1 MLSDGAEADL
11 RQALEDRMAA
21 LVETSRRRREDR
33 RRTREEKNR
42 RRTAGLKARHHR
54 KLNRNHEENP

>member
-1 MLSDGAEADL
+1 MLSDDAEADL

-21 LVETSRRRREDR
+21 LIETSRRKREDR
-33 RRTREEKNR
+33 RLAREEKTR

-54 KLNRNHEENP
+54 KLNRKEN

>member
-1 MLSDGAEADL
+1 VLSDDDEADL
-11 RQALEDRMAA
+11 RQALDDRMAA

-42 RRTAGLKARHHR
+42 RRTAGMEARHNR
-54 KLNRNHEENP
+54 KLNRKETQ